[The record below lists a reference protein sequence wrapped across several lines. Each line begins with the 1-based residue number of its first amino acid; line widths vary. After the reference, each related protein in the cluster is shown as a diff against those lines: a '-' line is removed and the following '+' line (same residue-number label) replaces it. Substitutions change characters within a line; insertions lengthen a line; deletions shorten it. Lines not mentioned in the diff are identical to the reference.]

1 MDGTLVKTAGLAD
14 LLSATKASAKVTL
27 PPLREELRLLPAAA
41 NHDGSPAWM
50 VHDPINNR
58 FFRVGWLDFEMLL
71 RWTQGSPQ
79 AIAQSVSAE
88 TTLSIDEADVGALL
102 HFLEQHNLLQAN
114 SAAAVDRLR
123 RRSAQMK
130 KNPYEWLL
138 HNYLFFRVP
147 LIRPQVWLAA
157 IMPFLNWLFKP
168 VTALVLVAL
177 TVTGIFLAT
186 RQWETFVSTVV
197 EHLSVSGFLGYA
209 VALVFAKTLHEVGH
223 AVTAT
228 RYGVRVA
235 HMGVAML
242 VMFPMLYTDTSES
255 WKLTNPRQRLA
266 IASAGIIT
274 ELAIAGL
281 ATLAWSLTPDG
292 ALKNALFFLATT
304 SWVLTVLL
312 NLSPFMRFDGYFIL
326 TDLLDFPNLHERS
339 GALARTWLRRT
350 LLGFDEPY
358 SERTPG
364 KGNAFLIAFA
374 LGTWL
379 YRLTLF
385 LGIALLVYYFFFKLL
400 GIFLMLVEL
409 VWFIG
414 RPVWT
419 ELRVWHSR
427 KAHIKPGRKR
437 IGWALLGIFLLLGL
451 VPWQTSIHGIGWVH
465 PERQQIIYSPLAGKV
480 ISLPSSSSNAA
491 GVVNTVK
498 QGQVLFALESPDL
511 RLGAQKATDQA
522 SARARELLGLSGL
535 PNGEDQR
542 AQLQMQ
548 QNKFLAEARVYQ
560 GEQLRLQVAAPFA
573 GQLRDLDPQLA
584 PGVWVQP
591 RQPLG
596 VVIDPSSWTIEAYV
610 PEVDVAR
617 IRVGD
622 KVRAFMGLRSIQAFT
637 GQVQEID
644 TARTAILPHAML
656 DAKTGGPIVTL
667 APNADDRRE
676 RVPKD
681 ALYRVRIRLDDAPFA
696 QQINQQMMLASVAIS
711 GESRAWLPSVFSRM
725 AAVLVRES
733 GF

>member
-1 MDGTLVKTAGLAD
+1 MDGTLVKAASLAD
-14 LLSATKASAKVTL
+14 MLSSAQASAKKITL

-41 NHDGSPAWM
+41 NRDGSPAWM

-71 RWTQGSPQ
+71 RWAQGNPR
-79 AIAQSVSAE
+79 AIAESVSEE
-88 TTLSIDEADVGALL
+88 TTLSIDEGDVGSLL

-130 KNPYEWLL
+130 KNVYEWLL

-157 IMPFLNWLFKP
+157 TMPFLNWLFKP
-168 VTALVLVAL
+168 VTGVALIAL
-177 TVTGIFLAT
+177 TVTGVFLAT
-186 RQWETFVSTVV
+186 RQWETFVSTLV

-209 VALVFAKTLHEVGH
+209 VALVFAKTLHEMGH
-223 AVTAT
+223 AITAT

-255 WKLTNPRQRLA
+255 WKLTKPRQRLA

-281 ATLAWSLTPDG
+281 ATLAWSLTSDG
-292 ALKNALFFLATT
+292 ALKNGLFFLATT

-312 NLSPFMRFDGYFIL
+312 NMSPFMRFDGYFIVS
-326 TDLLDFPNLHERS
+326 DLLDFPNLHERS

-350 LLGFDEPY
+350 LLGFDEHY
-358 SERTPG
+358 SERVPG
-364 KGNAFLIAFA
+364 NGNVFLIAFA
-374 LGTWL
+374 LGTWV

-385 LGIALLVYYFFFKLL
+385 FGIALLVYYFFFKVL
-400 GIFLMLVEL
+400 GIFLMMVEL
-409 VWFIG
+409 VWFIA

-419 ELRVWHSR
+419 ELRVWRSR
-427 KAHIKPGRKR
+427 KAEIKPNRKR
-437 IGWALLGIFLLLGL
+437 IAWALLAVFLLLGL
-451 VPWQTSIHGIGWVH
+451 VPWQTSIHGTGWVH
-465 PERQQIIYSPLAGKV
+465 PEQQQIIYTPLAGKV
-480 ISLPSSSSNAA
+480 ISLPAA
-491 GVVNTVK
+491 SDAVVTVK

-535 PNGEDQR
+535 PNGEEQR

-548 QNKFLAEARVYQ
+548 QNKFLAEANVYQ

-573 GQLRDLDPQLA
+573 GELRDLDPQLTT
-584 PGVWVQP
+584 GVWVQP

-644 TARTAILPHAML
+644 TARTTILPHALL
-656 DAKTGGPIVTL
+656 DAKSGGPIVTL
-667 APNADDRRE
+667 APNADDHRE

-681 ALYRVRIRLDDAPFA
+681 AIYRVRITLDRAPFA
-696 QQINQQMMLASVAIS
+696 KQANQQMMLASVTIS
-711 GESRAWLPSVFSRM
+711 GESRAWLPSVFSRI